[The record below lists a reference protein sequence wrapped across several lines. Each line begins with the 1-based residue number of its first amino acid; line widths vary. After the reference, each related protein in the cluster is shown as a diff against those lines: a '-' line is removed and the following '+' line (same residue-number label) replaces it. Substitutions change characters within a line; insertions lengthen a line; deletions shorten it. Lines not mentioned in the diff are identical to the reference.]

1 MEKVL
6 PYSIEAE
13 EGVLGSLFIDSEAI
27 YQVVTIVRPEDFYR
41 NAHQAIYAVIYDL
54 FQKHRGP
61 ADLITVCDELQRRGQ
76 LEEMGGSAYVA
87 GLVNAVP
94 TAAHVQYYAH
104 IVEREAIKRRLIQVA
119 GQVASL
125 AMNEEDPHEA
135 VSKAHKLL
143 MDVNAKQLGSLE
155 DDFADVLD
163 ALQEE
168 VTRRIVDGA
177 DKHLLK
183 TGLSALTTA
192 IGGGMDRGELIYVAG
207 RPGSGKS
214 VVGLDTARA
223 AAEQVREQ
231 GGTVFYYTL
240 EMTSAQQAQ
249 RMIASETEIN
259 TQLIRT
265 GFRKADGTRDNV
277 ALEAFNAKVA
287 DLKRRLGG
295 VLKMHS
301 TPISV
306 DNLHS
311 RLYQAVAS
319 QNCRLAVIDQLDL
332 FEDERRDKEHDMISY
347 TSKRLKQIANDL
359 RIPILALVQLNRE
372 VEHRT
377 SLAGKRP
384 TLPDFRYSGRLEMDA
399 DQVWFVFRPSLYEQ
413 RPQVPHWNEYG
424 EVILGKMRDGQR
436 GLMIPFRFKEQY
448 TAISDWPHEYGRP
461 IIE

>member
-1 MEKVL
+1 MEKML
-6 PYSIEAE
+6 PQNIEAE
-13 EGVLGSLFIDSEAI
+13 EGVLGSVIIDPEAI
-27 YQVVTIVRPEDFYR
+27 FQVVNILRPEDFYR
-41 NAHQAIYAVIYDL
+41 DAHKAIYAVIYDF

-61 ADLITVCDELQRRGQ
+61 ADLITICDELGRRGR
-76 LEEMGGSAYVA
+76 LEEMGGSGYVSS
-87 GLVNAVP
+87 LVNAVP
-94 TAAHVQYYAH
+94 TSANVEYYAR
-104 IVEREAIKRRLIQVA
+104 IVERTAIMRRLIHVA
-119 GQVASL
+119 GQVAAL
-125 AMNEEDPHEA
+125 AMNEQDPNEA
-135 VSKAHKLL
+135 VSKAHRLL
-143 MDVNAKQLGSLE
+143 MEVNARQLGDLE

-163 ALQEE
+163 DLQTE
-168 VTRRIVDGA
+168 VTQRMIDGA
-177 DKHLLK
+177 DKHLLR

-192 IGGGMDRGELIYVAG
+192 IGGGMERGELIYVAG

-240 EMTSAQQAQ
+240 EMSSAQQAQ

-265 GFRKADGTRDNV
+265 GFRKADGTRDDV
-277 ALEAFNAKVA
+277 AMTAFNAKIA
-287 DLKRRLGG
+287 DLKQRLGG

-301 TPISV
+301 KPISV

-319 QNCRLAVIDQLDL
+319 QGCRLAVIDQLDL

-377 SLAGKRP
+377 SLSAKRP

-424 EVILGKMRDGQR
+424 EIILGKMRDGQR